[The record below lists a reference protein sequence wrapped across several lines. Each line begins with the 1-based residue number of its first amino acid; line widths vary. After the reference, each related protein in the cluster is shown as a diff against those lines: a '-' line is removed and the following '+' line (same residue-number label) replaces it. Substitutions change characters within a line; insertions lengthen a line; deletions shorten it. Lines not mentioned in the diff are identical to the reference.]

1 MLEVKLLKSDYQVCG
16 YLQKNLGLLTLAVGF
31 NVKNH
36 IIRHVSLF
44 GVYIKLLMLN
54 ELQKYLHTKVD
65 H

>member
-36 IIRHVSLF
+36 IIDTSPYS
-44 GVYIKLLMLN
+44 VYI
-54 ELQKYLHTKVD
+54 
-65 H
+65 